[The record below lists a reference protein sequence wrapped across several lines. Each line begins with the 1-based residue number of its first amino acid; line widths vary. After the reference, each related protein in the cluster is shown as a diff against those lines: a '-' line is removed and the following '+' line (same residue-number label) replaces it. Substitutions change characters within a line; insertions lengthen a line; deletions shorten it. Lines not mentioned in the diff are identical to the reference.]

1 MDETV
6 PILLSTSVGF
16 SYVSFLMVI
25 LQTLHV
31 GTVDYC
37 QLFQQPICLL
47 FQILALFHVSLGQQ
61 LNLFWVHKVLVF
73 MY

>member
-1 MDETV
+1 MFEQLIIV
-6 PILLSTSVGF
+6 N
-16 SYVSFLMVI
+16 
-25 LQTLHV
+25 
-31 GTVDYC
+31 C
-37 QLFQQPICLL
+37 QQLICLF